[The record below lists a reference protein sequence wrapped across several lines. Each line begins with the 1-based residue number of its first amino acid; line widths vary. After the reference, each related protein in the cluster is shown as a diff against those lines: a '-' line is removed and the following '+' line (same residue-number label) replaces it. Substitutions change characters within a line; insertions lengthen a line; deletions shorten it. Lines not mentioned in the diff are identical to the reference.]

1 MASRTLILPSIIIG
15 LSLMMILLSL
25 FSPFDIES
33 LARDASFQRP
43 FSWRHPLGTDEF
55 GYDLLRKL
63 IASSR
68 AYLIPCLIA
77 TGLTLSLGTF
87 LGCLSGYYDPSVG
100 LRDYYLSPSQHIT
113 LLLHLALNKFIQYIF
128 YLVEALPQLAFILL
142 GCLVISTHIYAN
154 DLGAF
159 NPYMYWIAAS
169 LGLMGAIK
177 LGNLIRSEIISLR
190 QESYIE
196 AAVELGL
203 TDMKI
208 IWRHLLKTRLK
219 FLVISR
225 LFHVCAEVVLI
236 ETTLRF
242 LFHTIGIRHSWG
254 KMLVDAKMWI
264 FNKQVIRHLSSDAI
278 HLWWLWFFPA
288 LMICLN
294 IIAFYLL
301 AEAFSP
307 KLTDKAI

>member
-1 MASRTLILPSIIIG
+1 MEFRILILPSIILGI
-15 LSLMMILLSL
+15 SFIMILMSL
-25 FSPFDIES
+25 FSVFDIDK
-33 LARDASFQRP
+33 LNRDKPFQKP
-43 FSWRHPLGTDEF
+43 FSWQHPLGTDEF
-55 GYDLLRKL
+55 GYDLLQKL
-63 IASSR
+63 ISSSP

-77 TGLTLSLGTF
+77 SCITLSVGGF
-87 LGCLSGYYDPSVG
+87 LGCVSGYYSPDSG
-100 LRDYYLSPSQHIT
+100 LRDYYLSRSEHAM
-113 LLLHLALNKFIQYIF
+113 LLFQSLSNRIIQYIF

-142 GCLVISTHIYAN
+142 GCLVISTHTYTN
-154 DLGAF
+154 ESHEF
-159 NPYMYWIAAS
+159 NPYMYWIAVS
-169 LGLMGAIK
+169 LGIMGAMK

-203 TDMKI
+203 TNAKI

-219 FLVISR
+219 FLIISR

-242 LFHTIGIRHSWG
+242 LFHTIGVKNSWG
-254 KMLVDAKMWI
+254 KILVDSKMWI
-264 FNKQVIRHLSSDAI
+264 FNKQVIRHLGSDAV

-288 LMICLN
+288 LLICLN

-307 KLTDKAI
+307 NLTKKSI